1 MPTIGRR
8 APARARKSTPESR
21 LRRKA
26 QRLSGKALDT
36 LAKLM
41 EAEKTPPPIRLAAA
55 REVLDRG
62 HGRPKLGPGEA
73 GEGGGMTVIVKRY
86 SDVTDE
92 EKARAEEG
100 EP

>member
-41 EAEKTPPPIRLAAA
+41 EAEKTPPPIR
-55 REVLDRG
+55 
-62 HGRPKLGPGEA
+62 
-73 GEGGGMTVIVKRY
+73 
-86 SDVTDE
+86 
-92 EKARAEEG
+92 
-100 EP
+100 